1 MKITFHGAARTV
13 TGSMHLI
20 ECNRQRIL
28 LDCGLFQGRRAESFQ
43 RNRNLP
49 FDARRIDALI
59 LSHAHIDHSGNIPN
73 LVRSGFG
80 GHIVCTAAT
89 RDLCGIMLRDSGHI
103 QEQDVEY
110 VNRKR
115 ARRGEPPAEPI
126 YTVAD
131 AEASL
136 RYFVDLQYHRWLE
149 IGRGLRVR
157 FYDAGH
163 ILGSGITVVEA
174 TSLRGT
180 RRIGFTGDL
189 GRMALP
195 ILRDPEVPSEPLD
208 ALIIESTYGN
218 RRHAPIQETE
228 ERLARVVNETARRGG
243 KVIIPA
249 FAVERTQEIVYSL
262 HRLTNA
268 GRIPAL
274 PVFVDSPLAIS
285 ATDIFRLHPECF
297 DDETNEFLRRHPDPF
312 GFDRLRYTREVDES
326 KAINELRE
334 PCVIIS
340 ASGMCEAGRILHH
353 LKHNVED
360 ARNTVLIVSYQ
371 APNTLGRKIV
381 ERQPVVRIFGEEYQ
395 LKARVE
401 IINAYSSHADRDE
414 LLGWLK
420 RLPRL
425 PKHVFV
431 VHGDEDQAWPLA
443 DAIRQLGVSS
453 VRIPAQG
460 ESYTV

>member
-13 TGSMHLI
+13 TGSMHLL
-20 ECNRQRIL
+20 ENGRQRIL

-43 RNRNLP
+43 RNRHLP
-49 FDARRIDALI
+49 FDARRLDALI

-73 LVRSGFG
+73 LVRSGFD
-80 GHIVCTAAT
+80 GHIYCTAAT

-103 QEQDVEY
+103 QEQDVAY

-115 ARRGEPPAEPI
+115 ARRGEPPVEPI
-126 YTVAD
+126 YTI
-131 AEASL
+131 AEAETSL
-136 RYFVDLQYHRWLE
+136 KHFVDLQYHRWLE
-149 IGRGLRVR
+149 IGRGLRVC

-163 ILGSGITVVEA
+163 ILGSSVTVIEA
-174 TSLRGT
+174 RSLT
-180 RRIGFTGDL
+180 RTTRIGFTGDL
-189 GRMALP
+189 GRIDLP
-195 ILRDPEVPSEPLD
+195 ILRDPEVPAEPLD
-208 ALIIESTYGN
+208 ALIMESTYGN
-218 RRHAPIQETE
+218 RRHAPIQEAE
-228 ERLARVVNETARRGG
+228 DRLASVVNETARRGG

-274 PVFVDSPLAIS
+274 PIFVDSPLAIS
-285 ATDIFRLHPECF
+285 ATGIFRLHPECF

-312 GFDRLRYTREVDES
+312 GFERLRYTREVEES
-326 KAINELRE
+326 KAINDLRE
-334 PCVIIS
+334 PCVVIS

-353 LKHNVED
+353 LKNNIED

-371 APNTLGRKIV
+371 APNTLGRQLV

-395 LKARVE
+395 LRAQVE

-425 PKHVFV
+425 PKQVFV
-431 VHGDEDQAWPLA
+431 VHGDEDQARPLA
-443 DAIRQLGVSS
+443 EAIRQLGVAS
-453 VRIPAQG
+453 VHVPITG
-460 ESYTV
+460 ESHTV